1 VLATPNNKLIY
12 VSASRPLEIPDSFP
26 HILQDSN
33 TSDLFFF
40 SFACVCC
47 KKKRKK
53 NTLQQTPATFLLKT
67 MASSSPYINRI

>member
-12 VSASRPLEIPDSFP
+12 VSASRPLEIPVSFP

-47 KKKRKK
+47 KKKKK
-53 NTLQQTPATFLLKT
+53 KYAPTNTCDFPFKDDGFIF
-67 MASSSPYINRI
+67 SVY